1 MWFCGDFGFS
11 WLVHTHECGFGS
23 DFAARRSGEAGFRCV
38 IDGFRGMLPGRPGAG
53 ASGGG
58 GVKEALVRLGR
69 RTMSVAGVLVYGEKC
84 RTR

>member
-1 MWFCGDFGFS
+1 MWFCGDFGLF
-11 WLVHTHECGFGS
+11 WLVHTHECGFGL
-23 DFAARRSGEAGFRCV
+23 DFAARRSGEAVFRCV
-38 IDGFRGMLPGRPGAG
+38 TDGFLGFPGISGD